1 MQAIKRWR
9 EGTGDSLKDAKMT
22 IEQFERTGSW
32 SAPVTTSPPVT
43 QDPPE
48 ATPDSEEMED
58 EHTPPAQRQGFGLG
72 YWLVVLG
79 LIIYLGM
86 RVLG

>member
-1 MQAIKRWR
+1 MV
-9 EGTGDSLKDAKMT
+9 GTRHHFSTSL
-22 IEQFERTGSW
+22 
-32 SAPVTTSPPVT
+32 
-43 QDPPE
+43 QDPTE
-48 ATPDSEEMED
+48 ATSDSEEMED
-58 EHTPPAQRQGFGLG
+58 EHTPPAQRRGFGLG